1 MVYCVI
7 AQAGVI
13 DSDFR
18 GAVGVVLVNHSSFS
32 FSIEIGDRVGQLILE
47 VCKTPEVEEA
57 EELDETTRGEGGFGS
72 TGGNSLNSLDSS
84 VAEAAA
90 EAEAKDVEDVEDVEI
105 TNSPPQLP
113 LLAD

>member
-1 MVYCVI
+1 MVCCVI

-18 GAVGVVLVNHSSFS
+18 GAVGVVLVNHSNAA
-32 FSIEIGDRVGQLILE
+32 FSIEISDRIGQLILE
-47 VCKTPEVEEA
+47 VVQTPEVEEA

-72 TGGNSLNSLDSS
+72 TGGNSLNSLTPS

-90 EAEAKDVEDVEDVEI
+90 EAEAKDVEEVEDVEV
-105 TNSPPQLP
+105 TNSRPQPPLRV
-113 LLAD
+113 D